1 MSIEAL
7 LLSCKIYPMEE
18 RDIVIAD
25 ILGAFMQADMNVNV
39 HLKMEGRLAEL
50 LMKAEAK
57 LNWKFLS
64 V

>member
-1 MSIEAL
+1 
-7 LLSCKIYPMEE
+7 MEE